1 MSKLVPAQH
10 DFRWSSRSAAA
21 EHGDRR
27 EATLHA
33 SRHVDDHQL
42 VPQLEGIL
50 LTTIM
55 VFPPDPSLVAE
66 IDMRDR
72 TMEVLTELIDL
83 NRILLNLAPSR
94 EFPAGSP
101 RHGYD
106 LLRPSTLKDISILS
120 SGRSI
125 GTTAGYD
132 VL

>member
-1 MSKLVPAQH
+1 MFFA
-10 DFRWSSRSAAA
+10 AAA

-83 NRILLNLAPSR
+83 DRILLNLARSR

-132 VL
+132 VLGGRG

>member
-1 MSKLVPAQH
+1 M
-10 DFRWSSRSAAA
+10 
-21 EHGDRR
+21 
-27 EATLHA
+27 
-33 SRHVDDHQL
+33 
-42 VPQLEGIL
+42 
-50 LTTIM
+50 TTIM

-132 VL
+132 VLGGRG